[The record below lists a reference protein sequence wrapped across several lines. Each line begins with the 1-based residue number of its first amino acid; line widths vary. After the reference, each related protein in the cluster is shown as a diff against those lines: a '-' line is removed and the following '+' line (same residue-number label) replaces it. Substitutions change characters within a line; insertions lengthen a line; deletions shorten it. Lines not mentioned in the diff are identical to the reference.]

1 MWHWSE
7 TARLRQATGGAFLLN
22 GRDWG
27 TIVAKPKACQT
38 MTSIFIFNWIF
49 LLALFPIAFFWL
61 RRAYRILVK
70 NDFSEVALK
79 KGMPPPNAEKYAP
92 YEMVINMIGGAV
104 MVVVLVSVLGFQMLA
119 SEDWIAIAG
128 STLWIK
134 LFASFALSRQAHGL
148 GPKKKAKAK
157 QGGSGSQPD

>member
-1 MWHWSE
+1 
-7 TARLRQATGGAFLLN
+7 
-22 GRDWG
+22 
-27 TIVAKPKACQT
+27 

-49 LLALFPIAFFWL
+49 LLALFPVAFFWL

-70 NDFSEVALK
+70 RDFSEVALK
-79 KGMPPPNAEKYAP
+79 KGMPPPDAEKYAP
-92 YEMVINMIGGAV
+92 YEMVINMIGGIV
-104 MVVVLVSVLGFQMLA
+104 MVVVLVSVLGFQALA

-148 GPKKKAKAK
+148 GPKSKNKAKTDKAA
-157 QGGSGSQPD
+157 SGD